1 MTSENVHLDTFPDTV
16 QTAQTQS
23 RKCGGVKG
31 RQLSGL
37 LNEEHPPHQSQH
49 THHTN
54 NIKSVSQYLL
64 LDPNLCRLE
73 QGALSSEVTKSPIF
87 IVGMV
92 GCNVA
97 AMHCGII
104 HKILLC
110 LPTSF
115 HPKGSSLCCDRH
127 SCLFGILLPI
137 PKEVSLV

>member
-16 QTAQTQS
+16 QTAQNQL

-49 THHTN
+49 THHAN

-73 QGALSSEVTKSPIF
+73 QGALSSEVAKSPIF

-97 AMHCGII
+97 AMHLNYSQNTSVSTNFFPSQRFFS
-104 HKILLC
+104 LL
-110 LPTSF
+110 
-115 HPKGSSLCCDRH
+115 
-127 SCLFGILLPI
+127 
-137 PKEVSLV
+137 